1 MKYDKYSDFLY
12 DAKDKAMDFAQDVK
26 DGLSVLDRFTVK
38 KSIHTKTQLTDK
50 KYGKT
55 LVNTEDEYS
64 REFSLLK
71 AIIIGVMLFVSAIII
86 ISNLKS
92 GAKNAKECR
101 RQKKELR
108 KIKKFCKKAEVE
120 LPEEYKF

>member
-1 MKYDKYSDFLY
+1 MKYDKYSDFFD
-12 DAKDKAMDFAQDVK
+12 DAKDKAIDFAQDVK
-26 DGLSVLDRFTVK
+26 DGLSILDRFTVK
-38 KSIHTKTQLTDK
+38 KSVHTKTLITDK

-71 AIIIGVMLFVSAIII
+71 AIIIGIMLFASALII

-92 GAKNAKECR
+92 GAKSAKECR

-108 KIKKFCKKAEVE
+108 KIKKLCKKADVE
-120 LPEEYKF
+120 LPE